1 MATRI
6 WSLGAEQGIN
16 ELNYRPARGA
26 TTVTTTKTRTGTYAF
41 TIPSNDPASWGRIL
55 PTPLTQFQ
63 TAYWINHMGVG
74 GTDTAID
81 RSSYLFTFLRQDG
94 TLYRIGWQHTNL
106 YWFVASAITTNFFST
121 ANGTGTTGDF
131 NLTDVWHHVGLDVK
145 IDNAA
150 GWIKL
155 YINGLLA
162 LDFTGNTGTSPVT
175 AVGYAGSAS
184 SNGDWNAFLYYDD
197 VYLDDTTGE
206 AASVPIQKRFMY
218 LAPNGNGELS
228 QFTGSDGNSTD
239 NYLLVDEV
247 SAHDD
252 DATFVQASANGLI
265 DSYTHA
271 ALTTPDN
278 FVPVALITSA
288 FAKKTDATV
297 DTEYQARL
305 HKGSDNSLGVA
316 KDLATGYTLL
326 QDRFTTLPD
335 ATPLGDVNINDT
347 EIGIVAAGA
356 Y

>member
-175 AVGYAGSAS
+175 AVG
-184 SNGDWNAFLYYDD
+184 
-197 VYLDDTTGE
+197 
-206 AASVPIQKRFMY
+206 ASVPIQKRFMY

-305 HKGSDNSLGVA
+305 HKGSDNSLGAA